1 MWGLRRLVDF
11 DKYNVYT
18 VVCEI
23 LGLAGRVSKCTYH
36 LPIIAKG
43 TNDTEIVIRGVSLL
57 IDQIRDV
64 YQEALSRCEAL
75 MDKLLLGLQFSQ
87 LAFKDFDNFSNTP
100 VRYQLMADRNW
111 SIDEEDR

>member
-1 MWGLRRLVDF
+1 M
-11 DKYNVYT
+11 YT

-23 LGLAGRVSKCTYH
+23 LGLTGRVSKCTYH

-43 TNDTEIVIRGVSLL
+43 TNDTEIVTRGVSLSL
-57 IDQIRDV
+57 DQVRDV

-75 MDKLLLGLQFSQ
+75 TDKLLLGLQFSP
-87 LAFKDFDNFSNTP
+87 LVFKDFDNFSNTP

-111 SIDEEDR
+111 SINEEDR